1 MKYKVVGL
9 LLTLGLAFSL
19 GACGFG
25 GEDDDEEDEDET
37 KIENTCQTF
46 NA

>member
-25 GEDDDEEDEDET
+25 GEDDEEDDDET
-37 KIENTCQTF
+37 KREKTEQIVSG
-46 NA
+46 

>member
-25 GEDDDEEDEDET
+25 GEDDDEEDDET
-37 KIENTCQTF
+37 KIENTYQTF

>member
-25 GEDDDEEDEDET
+25 GEDDDEEEDET
-37 KIENTCQTF
+37 KREKTEQMVSG
-46 NA
+46 